1 MEEMPRGLL
10 RWAGWTLLVAFLV
23 CVFLFCLFTL
33 ALILV
38 ATLLGV
44 IHAAMGYRPE
54 GGVHPL
60 EVLLGVVTTVGGLSV
75 VGVQS
80 YLALRSILGA
90 FWRLLTAS
98 GAVRLPSSR
107 ASGSGRADRP
117 RA

>member
-10 RWAGWTLLVAFLV
+10 RWAGWALLVAFLV
-23 CVFLFCLFTL
+23 CVFLLCLFTL

-38 ATLLGV
+38 ATVLGAIQV
-44 IHAAMGYRPE
+44 AMGYRPD
-54 GGVHPL
+54 GVNPL
-60 EVLLGVVTTVGGLSV
+60 VTLLGFLTTVGGLSV

-98 GAVRLPSSR
+98 GAVRLSSSR